1 MQFMLDVIS
10 IRSTSPLYGKVSRG
24 IHKYTSKI
32 YVTLYNFYKTSPE
45 TTLFGQ

>member
-24 IHKYTSKI
+24 IHKFCQRYLPLYTTCIRHHQK
-32 YVTLYNFYKTSPE
+32 